1 MYPTSLTPEPTQDY
15 NCTNLKGILISQEVT
30 LTSNGVDYVVPE
42 GTGVTLYL
50 SDGEF
55 NIELLTCDMALAI
68 VIYIFLLPL

>member
-42 GTGVTLYL
+42 GTGFTLYL
-50 SDGEF
+50 SDCEF
-55 NIELLTCDMALAI
+55 KH
-68 VIYIFLLPL
+68 